1 MIAAGANVSKLRD
14 YYRRTPLHDAALFGK
29 RAVAEVLIDNGAELV
44 VFEWSETSPIHE
56 AVRRG
61 HAEIAALLLSKG
73 VDPNLRP
80 PGLNIYSL
88 LHVAA
93 EHGRNAI
100 AELLIQHGADVHL
113 KLTITDATALHWAL
127 RPAPSVSHKQERQNF
142 LRHQATALTLIEM
155 GADLSAKNAFHET
168 CLTLAASGGYV
179 KVVQRMLEKG
189 VDCSIETN
197 AITKKDIACLQEMM
211 SLLRSKPVEQRNE
224 SENKDRSGSRP
235 DNSSSL

>member
-1 MIAAGANVSKLRD
+1 MGLDGRDLSALTRTCRAFYLHLANLLYLNNVQYHDSTVLFWAAKKGHLRSVEGMIAAGANVSKLRD

-127 RPAPSVSHKQERQNF
+127 RPFVQN
-142 LRHQATALTLIEM
+142 
-155 GADLSAKNAFHET
+155 GLSRLGPE
-168 CLTLAASGGYV
+168 
-179 KVVQRMLEKG
+179 
-189 VDCSIETN
+189 
-197 AITKKDIACLQEMM
+197 
-211 SLLRSKPVEQRNE
+211 LLRSATSKNAKT
-224 SENKDRSGSRP
+224 S
-235 DNSSSL
+235 